1 MLRIGHVCI
10 LMTALSIGSPAFAAG
25 TAGKRNVVLI
35 VVDDLNDFVTGLGGH
50 PQARTPHIERLAQSG
65 VAFANAYSNNPV
77 CAPSRSSLFTG
88 IYPHTSGNY
97 SFTPWHTYPVLR
109 NSKTLMEHFRDNGY
123 RTYGS
128 GKLMHH
134 HVRKVWDEFQN
145 RANYGPVAWDGKQG
159 VGHPS
164 VPEPFRSIGPIDGSF
179 APLSDVPSLPGL
191 AETNGHVGWY
201 DTTNKRPFR
210 YVDENDRDSTP
221 DEANAEWAAKRIEEL
236 AKTSRNQPFFLAV
249 GFLRPHTPLHAPK
262 KYFDMFPLESVQLP
276 TIKPGDA
283 EDCYYAQAV
292 DPRNKRKG
300 PKYFRLLR
308 QSYPTLEQG
317 LKTYVRA
324 YLACV
329 AFVDDQIG
337 AVIEAVDRG
346 PLRDSTIIVLTS
358 DHGYNMGEKD
368 YLFKN
373 SLWEES
379 TRVPLIVR
387 APGVGTAG
395 SIIDQPV
402 SLIDVYPTLA
412 DLCELKGDTR
422 KNTEGVTLE
431 GYSLKPLMQGLAWDG
446 PEAALSVINGGPPDK
461 VAGKHFSV
469 RTRDWRYILYA
480 DGSEELYDHT
490 KDPYEWTNLAT
501 DPVHAQIKGRLRK
514 TLLQM
519 TGQAP

>member
-1 MLRIGHVCI
+1 MLRIGCLGI
-10 LMTALSIGSPAFAAG
+10 LIAALSIGSSVFAAG
-25 TAGKRNVVLI
+25 TAGRPNVVMI

-50 PQARTPHIERLAQSG
+50 PQARTPHVERLAQSG

-134 HVRKVWDEFQN
+134 HVRRVWDEFEN

-159 VGHPS
+159 IGHPS

-179 APLSDVPSLPGL
+179 APLSDVPSLPEQ
-191 AETNGHVGWY
+191 ARTKGHVGWY

-210 YVDENDRDSTP
+210 YVDPNDRDLTP
-221 DEANAEWAAKRIEEL
+221 DEANARWAAKQIGQL
-236 AKTSRNQPFFLAV
+236 AKTSGNQPFFLAV

-262 KYFDMFPLESVQLP
+262 AYFDRFPLESVELP

-283 EDCYYAQAV
+283 EDCYYVQAV
-292 DPRNKRKG
+292 DPRNNKKG

-308 QSYPTLEQG
+308 QSYPTLEEG

-337 AVIEAVDRG
+337 RVIEAVDRT
-346 PLRDSTIIVLTS
+346 PLRDNTIILLTS

-387 APGVGTAG
+387 APGVGRPG
-395 SIIDQPV
+395 SIVDQPV
-402 SLIDVYPTLA
+402 SLIDVYPTLV
-412 DLCELKGDTR
+412 DLCGLEGDTR
-422 KNTEGVTLE
+422 KGPEGVTIE
-431 GYSLKPLMQGLAWDG
+431 GHSLKPLMQGLAWDG

-461 VAGKHFSV
+461 IAGKHFSV

-480 DGSEELYDHT
+480 DGSEELYDHA
-490 KDPYEWTNLAT
+490 KDPHEWTNLAA
-501 DPVHAQIKGRLRK
+501 DPVHARTKARLRK
-514 TLLQM
+514 MLLEM
-519 TGQAP
+519 TGQAR